1 MKLTQVLRAS
11 DGQVGKYGNIT
22 VKKLTNLSKDISET
36 GATSRTSYPT
46 GSLSA
51 KIQKFFN
58 INVMFLGLQKQKGV
72 ASYALSA
79 NQQRPL
85 AGAFHA
91 AIFNTWRRFSAQVLY
106 IAPPFIIAYTTL
118 QWAIERNEYLNS
130 KQGRMEFSEEE

>member
-11 DGQVGKYGNIT
+11 DGQVGKYGKYIGNWG
-22 VKKLTNLSKDISET
+22 N
-36 GATSRTSYPT
+36 
-46 GSLSA
+46 
-51 KIQKFFN
+51 F
-58 INVMFLGLQKQKGV
+58 GLQKQKGV

-130 KQGRMEFSEEE
+130 KQGRLEFSEEE